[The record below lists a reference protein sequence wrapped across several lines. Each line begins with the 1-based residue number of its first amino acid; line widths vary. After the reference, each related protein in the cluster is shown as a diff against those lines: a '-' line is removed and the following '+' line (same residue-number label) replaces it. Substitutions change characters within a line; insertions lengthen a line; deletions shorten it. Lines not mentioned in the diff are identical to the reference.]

1 MPPPV
6 SREIDRRTLPHRE
19 AGDVAGLVA
28 IRGTAVIFSP
38 SRFLRVTEQIIEHC
52 LKIADPTDMR
62 SEFEAGLLLVS
73 AFFKDDTFIE
83 EQEWR
88 IVSNVK
94 SIDDDMVG
102 FREGKSMLAPYFRV
116 KICEHDESAIEAA
129 TVGPCPHHTLS
140 QSSVQMMFFRHGL
153 GKTDKTQKSSWPE
166 IYISSVPYRNW

>member
-1 MPPPV
+1 VPPPV

-102 FREGKSMLAPYFRV
+102 FREGKSMLAPYFASRF
-116 KICEHDESAIEAA
+116 ANTTRA
-129 TVGPCPHHTLS
+129 
-140 QSSVQMMFFRHGL
+140 QSRPRRSDLVLTTR
-153 GKTDKTQKSSWPE
+153 
-166 IYISSVPYRNW
+166 YRSLLCR